1 MSISEDNKKINASFS
16 RVIGESEARHS
27 GEIDTKTYLSK
38 VHIWVVKQ
46 SIDNLKS
53 IRNKKVELPILVL
66 EDLLA
71 RMEATQ

>member
-1 MSISEDNKKINASFS
+1 MSISEDNKKINASHS
-16 RVIGESEARHS
+16 IVNVGLEGEV
-27 GEIDTKTYLSK
+27 DTKTYLSK
-38 VHIWVVKQ
+38 VHIFVVKQ

-66 EDLLA
+66 EELLA